1 MGWFL
6 AFVGT
11 FLVGVLAGYVAGH
24 IWPIKTVKTVAP
36 GAGVK

>member
-11 FLVGVLAGYVAGH
+11 FLVGALAGYVVGH
-24 IWPIKTVKTVAP
+24 IWPIKSVRKVAP
-36 GAGVK
+36 GTGE